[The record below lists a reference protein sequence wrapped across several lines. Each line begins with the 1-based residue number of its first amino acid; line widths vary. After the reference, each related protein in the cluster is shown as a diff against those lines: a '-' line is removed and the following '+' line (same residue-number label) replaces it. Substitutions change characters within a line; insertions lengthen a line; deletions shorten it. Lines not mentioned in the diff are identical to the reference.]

1 MPLWSPNVVWLAMNL
16 LLTGWLLARTAK
28 YLQDEGRGRTL
39 VRFTQCVTLPREVPT
54 YAMGLFLQNAK
65 AGPACPGYGA
75 SDIPRWSWRAPTTPW
90 CR

>member
-1 MPLWSPNVVWLAMNL
+1 MPLWSPDVVWLAMNL

-65 AGPACPGYGA
+65 QQR
-75 SDIPRWSWRAPTTPW
+75 PRRAEQREETT
-90 CR
+90 R